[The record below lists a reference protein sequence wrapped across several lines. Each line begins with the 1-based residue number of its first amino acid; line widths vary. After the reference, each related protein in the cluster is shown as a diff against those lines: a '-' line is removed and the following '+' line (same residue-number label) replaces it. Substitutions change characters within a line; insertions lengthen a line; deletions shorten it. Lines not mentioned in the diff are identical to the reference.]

1 MNRLRSVFY
10 TILVAIIPISVVS
23 CLRDDDRLRTVELLM
38 ETDPKVADS
47 ILTSM
52 PEPTSR
58 RDRAWY
64 AVLRSLADY
73 KNDRTITSDS
83 LIRAATDY
91 YGSLHKNYHAAVAW
105 YAHGCVDTQLKNDYS
120 AIYAFLKAKD
130 LFPDTLVHYY
140 ALTEYKLGNGY
151 LNLKMYNEAM
161 NLLMC
166 SRINADRL
174 QDTVTSYW
182 ANVRLFECALQLGH
196 NKVSDSILNTIVFK
210 HVYEALLDDTLFE
223 GTGLGYRFVTVGEED
238 DRPVPKGPQYSS
250 KGYVY
255 LSRGDFDSA
264 YYCFRKSMELSTSL
278 YGKRILADNL
288 TRVSMRMNKPDE
300 AIYWHDY
307 YRRLSDSIRI
317 AEKTDAKDIAD
328 IQNVHLQELNEERMQ
343 HRHKRFMVIGS
354 FSLLL
359 LVALTLL
366 AYMLFKNRE
375 KKRIIRRQEE
385 LLSMEQEIRKGS
397 IAILESQVREL
408 SQANPQA
415 RTALLN
421 LYAHRLRLG
430 SDYFRKTNEYR
441 KLLSAASGGTLSA
454 EEKAL
459 VMTTLAQSFNDSVV
473 DIQVEYP
480 GMDKDETLTLILSS
494 LGFKNEL
501 IAELLGNVTDEA
513 IRKRKY
519 RFGKANPDFFALF
532 H

>member
-1 MNRLRSVFY
+1 MNRVRLVFY
-10 TILVAIIPISVVS
+10 TVLIAIIPISVVS
-23 CLRDDDRLRTVELLM
+23 CFRDNDRLREAELLM
-38 ETDPKVADS
+38 ETDPKAADS

-182 ANVRLFECALQLGH
+182 ANVRLFECALRLGEEDAS
-196 NKVSDSILNTIVFK
+196 NQFFNTILSRQDYIHETFS
-210 HVYEALLDDTLFE
+210 DDTLFDGTRLRYYIIGDKGDYSLPE
-223 GTGLGYRFVTVGEED
+223 GTDYPFKAYMYLM
-238 DRPVPKGPQYSS
+238 KGIY
-250 KGYVY
+250 
-255 LSRGDFDSA
+255 DSA
-264 YYCFRKSMELSTSL
+264 YFYYRKALENSTYL
-278 YGKRILADNL
+278 YGRQILADNL
-288 TRVSMRMNKPDE
+288 TKVSVLMNNQDG
-300 AIYWHDY
+300 AMYWHEY
-307 YRRLSDSIRI
+307 YGRLSDSIRI
-317 AEKTDAKDIAD
+317 AEKTDTKDITD
-328 IQNVHLQELNEERMQ
+328 LQNVHLQELTEERMWN
-343 HRHKRFMVIGS
+343 RHKRFMILGFS
-354 FSLLL
+354 SLLL
-359 LVALTLL
+359 FVALTLL

-459 VMTTLAQSFNDSVV
+459 VMTTLAQSFSDSVV